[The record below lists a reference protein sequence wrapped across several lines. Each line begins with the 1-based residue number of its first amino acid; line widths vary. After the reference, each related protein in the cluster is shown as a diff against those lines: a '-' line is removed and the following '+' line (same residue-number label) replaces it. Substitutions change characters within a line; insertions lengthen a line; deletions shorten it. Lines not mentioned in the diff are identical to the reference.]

1 VVAVA
6 APRVLRI
13 VKRDILAANKP
24 SGKKSKILLN
34 RGDFM
39 AGNTGGTNPIAVID
53 ANPMSLRQWIVV
65 ILMVLLNALDGFDV
79 LSSAFAAPGITS
91 EWGIPRSELGFVLAA
106 ELVGMGFGSLLLGGF
121 ADKAGRKPAMLI
133 CLVIMALGMYLAHS
147 ATGTEVVEVWKWSL
161 PAGIWLLIAFRFFTG
176 LGIGG
181 MLAATNAVVAETT
194 SKASR
199 SQAMA
204 LYVIGYPLG
213 GVIGGFAASEWL
225 MVDYDWRAV
234 FLFGAVV
241 TAAMI
246 PLVALL
252 VPETPA
258 FHAAKRAPDAL
269 DKVNRSL
276 RVLAQPA
283 IAALPEVRATGPKPR
298 ITDILS
304 KPELRKVTLLLAFG
318 YMLHTLTFYYLLKF
332 GVQIVADSGFTG
344 KGEAQTTLTW
354 ANVGGVFG
362 GLLFGFLLKK
372 WDIKGPTTAALLLG
386 CAAVVYFGMGH
397 DTLAGWRFSAFLVM
411 FFLNAAIVGYY
422 AAFARGFPAYARGS
436 GTGFAL
442 GVGRA
447 GAAGSPILAGFL
459 FTSLGNSELLTVS
472 AIMTA
477 GSLLAIVLL
486 WLVPLR
492 DADREMEKG

>member
-1 VVAVA
+1 
-6 APRVLRI
+6 
-13 VKRDILAANKP
+13 
-24 SGKKSKILLN
+24 
-34 RGDFM
+34 M
-39 AGNTGGTNPIAVID
+39 AGSTGGTNPIAVID
-53 ANPMSLRQWIVV
+53 DNPMTVRQWVV
-65 ILMVLLNALDGFDV
+65 VVLMVFLNALDGFDV
-79 LSSAFAAPGITS
+79 LSSAFAAPGITG
-91 EWGIPRSELGFVLAA
+91 EWGIDRSQLGIVLSA
-106 ELVGMGFGSLLLGGF
+106 ELIGMGFGSLLLGGF
-121 ADKAGRKPAMLI
+121 ADKAGRKPAMLV

-147 ATGTEVVEVWKWSL
+147 ATTVSL
-161 PAGIWLLIAFRFFTG
+161 LTAFRFFTG

-269 DKVNRSL
+269 QRINRSL
-276 RVLAQPA
+276 HVLMQPA
-283 IAALPEVRATGPKPR
+283 INALPEIKATGPKPR

-304 KPELRKVTLLLAFG
+304 KPELRSVTLLLAFG

-332 GVQIVADSGFTG
+332 AVQIVADAGFTRP
-344 KGEAQTTLTW
+344 EAATTLTW
-354 ANVGGVFG
+354 ANVGGAIG

-372 WDIKGPTTAALLLG
+372 WDIKGPTTAALVLG
-386 CAAVVYFGMGH
+386 CGAVVYFGMGH

-422 AAFARGFPAYARGS
+422 AAFARGFPAYARAS

-459 FTSLGNSELLTVS
+459 FTWLGNSQLLAVS
-472 AIMTA
+472 TIMTV
-477 GSLLAIVLL
+477 GSLLAIVLI
-486 WLVPLR
+486 WLLPLR
-492 DADREMEKG
+492 DADREMEKP